1 MGAAS
6 LRVDSGV
13 KRIEVNDNGDY
24 IAVNISDNSFF
35 KRFDDFVA
43 WLNAKNEEADRIAN
57 DSSGDFTERFG
68 EYDALC
74 KEACAELDSLFGS
87 GCCKKVFPDVESPGM
102 ELIAD
107 FLDQIIP
114 ILQGFATERNQK
126 ITSKYSPNRKGARSN

>member
-43 WLNAKNEEADRIAN
+43 WLNAKTRKPIGLLMILPVISRNA
-57 DSSGDFTERFG
+57 SERMTL
-68 EYDALC
+68 YAKRPALSWILC
-74 KEACAELDSLFGS
+74 LGAGVAKRCSLTWNPLEWSLSRTF
-87 GCCKKVFPDVESPGM
+87 
-102 ELIAD
+102 
-107 FLDQIIP
+107 
-114 ILQGFATERNQK
+114 
-126 ITSKYSPNRKGARSN
+126 

>member
-43 WLNAKNEEADRIAN
+43 
-57 DSSGDFTERFG
+57 
-68 EYDALC
+68 
-74 KEACAELDSLFGS
+74 
-87 GCCKKVFPDVESPGM
+87 
-102 ELIAD
+102 
-107 FLDQIIP
+107 
-114 ILQGFATERNQK
+114 
-126 ITSKYSPNRKGARSN
+126 

>member
-1 MGAAS
+1 MGATS

-68 EYDALC
+68 AYDA
-74 KEACAELDSLFGS
+74 
-87 GCCKKVFPDVESPGM
+87 
-102 ELIAD
+102 
-107 FLDQIIP
+107 
-114 ILQGFATERNQK
+114 
-126 ITSKYSPNRKGARSN
+126 

>member
-68 EYDALC
+68 AYNALC